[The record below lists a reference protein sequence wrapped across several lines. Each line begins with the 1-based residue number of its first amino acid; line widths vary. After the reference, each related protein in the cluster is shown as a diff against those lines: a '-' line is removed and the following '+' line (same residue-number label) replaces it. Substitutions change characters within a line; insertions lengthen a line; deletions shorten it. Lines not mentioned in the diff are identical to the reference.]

1 MAALLAVGACG
12 GAKKDA
18 EGFPPAKTLVAD
30 SIAIEEVL
38 QPSLGGIYGDYA
50 VLVSRMTS
58 KVVFRYRLP
67 DWTFVDSSFSKGG
80 GPDDCL
86 KGFYRGPNIAAGGE
100 RGWCCSGFFRGPTM
114 PTGRFG

>member
-1 MAALLAVGACG
+1 MEKRLIPFCMAALLAVGACGG

-58 KVVFRYRLP
+58 KMVFRYRLP

-80 GPDDCL
+80 
-86 KGFYRGPNIAAGGE
+86 FYRE
-100 RGWCCSGFFRGPTM
+100 PTM

>member
-1 MAALLAVGACG
+1 MEKRLIPFCMAALLAVGACGG

-58 KVVFRYRLP
+58 PSSNSKESRGMDSPLP
-67 DWTFVDSSFSKGG
+67 SA
-80 GPDDCL
+80 L
-86 KGFYRGPNIAAGGE
+86 
-100 RGWCCSGFFRGPTM
+100 M
-114 PTGRFG
+114 